1 MCSLNAQ
8 AYPDSLAL
16 ATKNSV
22 ILGTID
28 EIQKLHI
35 RTVPLGE
42 GPRRIAYQESSQT
55 FALSTVRIDVQ
66 GRGGPKPTRPSA
78 SIQAQNITHASNIAK
93 PGGGSTSTTNPEI
106 GQELEINNLLI
117 IDQNTF
123 EVLHAH
129 QFMPSEYIIALM
141 SAKLGDDPNTYYV
154 VSTAL
159 VYADEPE
166 PKVGRII
173 IFHFNEGKLTQVA
186 ETKIDGACLSLVEFN
201 GKVLAGISSFVRLY
215 EWTNEKEL
223 RMECNI
229 QNNISAL
236 YLKAKGGY
244 RNTIHRL
251 SFSNRV

>member
-8 AYPDSLAL
+8 AYSDSLAL

-22 ILGTID
+22 IIGTID

-55 FALSTVRIDVQ
+55 FGVATMRIDVQ
-66 GRGGPKPTRPSA
+66 GRGGPKPTRASA
-78 SIQAQNITHASNIAK
+78 STQAQNITYASNIVPK
-93 PGGGSTSTTNPEI
+93 PGACNTATTNAEI
-106 GQELEINNLLI
+106 GQELDISNLLI

-129 QFMPSEYIIALM
+129 QFMPSECIMSIM
-141 SAKLGDDPNTYYV
+141 SAQLGDDSNSYYV

-159 VYADEPE
+159 LYADEPE
-166 PKVGRII
+166 PTVGRII
-173 IFHFNEGKLTQVA
+173 IFHYHDGKLTQVA
-186 ETKIDGACLSLVEFN
+186 ETKIDGGCYSMVEFN
-201 GKVLAGISSFVRLY
+201 GKVLAGINSFVRLY

-229 QNNISAL
+229 QKNITVL
-236 YLKAKGGY
+236 CLKAKGKQIIIFE
-244 RNTIHRL
+244 N
-251 SFSNRV
+251 